1 MACRA
6 ARARKEAVQIREEAE
21 KLKKE
26 WTERTGAAVNEMLD
40 RTRQK
45 LRRVL
50 EQAQDEVRTSVRK
63 LDELRNRKDVDGAR
77 SGLNETF
84 ARSARQIE
92 AALGEEAPE
101 LADTLETVIS
111 PASDVP
117 EPEAVKIEAGMTVRV
132 PRWKTTG
139 TVLAVSGNKVK
150 VAMGTMQMQMNLGD
164 IEPLAPKDAQEVA
177 IQKQR
182 RAARVTDMD
191 RPSAPAPRIDLRGI
205 RFEEAMS
212 QLEAYL
218 DQAFRSGS
226 LREVTIVHGLGT
238 GAIREGA
245 RKLLGELPYI
255 KEFRDG
261 GVGMGGSKTLAF
273 TPDIALPIEVER
285 S

>member
-1 MACRA
+1 
-6 ARARKEAVQIREEAE
+6 
-21 KLKKE
+21 
-26 WTERTGAAVNEMLD
+26 VNEMLD

-84 ARSARQIE
+84 TRSARQIE

-101 LADTLETVIS
+101 LADTLETVLS
-111 PASDVP
+111 PAADVP
-117 EPEAVKIEAGMTVRV
+117 EPEAVKIETGMTVRV

-150 VAMGTMQMQMNLGD
+150 VSMGTLQMQMSLGD
-164 IEPLAPKDAQEVA
+164 IEALAPQEAQQVA

-182 RAARVTDMD
+182 QAARVTDVD
-191 RPSAPAPRIDLRGI
+191 RPPAPAARIDLRGV

-212 QLEAYL
+212 QLESYL
-218 DQAFRSGS
+218 DQAFRSGA

-261 GVGMGGSKTLAF
+261 GVGMGGSGAT
-273 TPDIALPIEVER
+273 IVEFE
-285 S
+285 